1 MNTFNKSSAAIL
13 GVFIFLGLS
22 LLGYFLG
29 SSAIAVKEYERVVQ
43 VKGLAEKD
51 YPADIVI
58 WPIQFNAANNDLS
71 ELYQTMDQHSQSI
84 KTFLLENGIDASE
97 ISMTA
102 PAIVDKTTHEYGNQ
116 AARFRYS
123 GKQTV
128 TVYTK
133 AVGQARS
140 LMSKLSKLGK
150 QGIVFTANNY
160 EFRTEYIFT
169 RLNEVKPQMV
179 ELSTKNAREVAEKFA
194 ADSNSQ
200 LGKIK
205 RASQGQ
211 FSISPRDVNNP
222 HIKKVRVV
230 STVVYYLSD

>member
-1 MNTFNKSSAAIL
+1 MSSLNKSSAAIL
-13 GVFIFLGLS
+13 GVFIFLGLA

-84 KTFLLENGIDASE
+84 KTFLLGNGIDASE

-116 AARFRYS
+116 AARFRYT

-133 AVGQARS
+133 AVVQARS